1 MTGQMCWL
9 PTLGTNGE
17 TILHLRF
24 SPHQPWQPYT
34 ACPEYA
40 VPDYKIAEG
49 SKGWATYQKLMKAK
63 WTLVPTDQAMQEL
76 SGSNSELDQ
85 RLAS

>member
-9 PTLGTNGE
+9 PTLGSNGDKV
-17 TILHLRF
+17 LHLRTAP
-24 SPHQPWQPYT
+24 SQPWQPYT

-76 SGSNSELDQ
+76 SWSNSELDQ

>member
-34 ACPEYA
+34 AFSNHS
-40 VPDYKIAEG
+40 VPDYKVPGG
-49 SKGWATYQKLMKAK
+49 SRGWATYQKLMRSG
-63 WTLVPTDQAMQEL
+63 WTLVNSSQAKQVPVSTKVE
-76 SGSNSELDQ
+76 
-85 RLAS
+85 AKV